1 MQVENKTLCEQ
12 YAICVLDVLLKGFSN
27 FQKGESPDY
36 FNDSVGIEITKAI
49 STVEG
54 EIDAFWRKYHDK
66 RLQEIPQ
73 KQLQKMGFVA
83 PPVSENIIFYRQS
96 SKNNGTLLYYRPK
109 NTENLLLFARIGS
122 LKTISAEDV
131 KNAVDKK
138 LKKLN
143 SNYCVKPENDL
154 ALLVPEQLNYICVER
169 DIVKETLEAA
179 IEQIRNIYNKKE
191 YAYYFNYLYLIFL
204 DNLFV
209 INTKEWKFKR
219 KIISTR
225 ERDRIHTEMSKV
237 VHDTEL

>member
-1 MQVENKTLCEQ
+1 
-12 YAICVLDVLLKGFSN
+12 
-27 FQKGESPDY
+27 
-36 FNDSVGIEITKAI
+36 
-49 STVEG
+49 
-54 EIDAFWRKYHDK
+54 
-66 RLQEIPQ
+66 
-73 KQLQKMGFVA
+73 MGFVA
-83 PPVSENIIFYRQS
+83 PPVSENNIFYRQS